1 MIGLKQG
8 INIQLGEKLRELRKS
23 RKLTQEQLAGE
34 LDTNPNYISAI
45 ERGDRGAGP
54 EIISRYC
61 NFFGISEAD
70 LSPFLQRKDAGY
82 PPLVK
87 MVIDELLEMPDYEQA
102 RFLADLKERKEKRKT
117 GH

>member
-1 MIGLKQG
+1 MNGLKQG

-45 ERGDRGAGP
+45 ERGERGAGS

-61 NFFGISEAD
+61 NFFGIREAD
-70 LSPFLQRKDAGY
+70 LSQFLQRKDAGY

-102 RFLADLKERKEKRKT
+102 RLLADLKERKEKRKT